1 MGAATARA
9 VDGEPKEGEEEEEEA
24 AESTS
29 CASSSSAAN
38 ELVVATSGAD
48 RTATEE
54 DPEREAP
61 MAA

>member
-9 VDGEPKEGEEEEEEA
+9 VDGEPKEGEEEGEA
-24 AESTS
+24 PESTS